1 MSRENNFA
9 EYQLRIVNRALSL
22 LMSNYDEYDLDELM
36 YTGAELEAEIDLI
49 REKID
54 VSPEP

>member
-1 MSRENNFA
+1 
-9 EYQLRIVNRALSL
+9 
-22 LMSNYDEYDLDELM
+22 MSNYDEYDLDELM